1 MAKLRE
7 RLAENVEQKQKHEFV
22 KLMDK
27 VFDKWWRDMK
37 AGRLP
42 PPKPP
47 AQPPPPTNGHFSAHI
62 NGRQPESA
70 AFPALEA
77 AAHRAASAAA
87 GAPGSPRPT
96 GGIPPPTGAD
106 APSAQLISNWR
117 SSNGGLQNGA
127 QHKEAA
133 SWDDAA
139 RDRGIPDPGSLQ
151 ASWNGEVPGPSIQ
164 GSARKKR
171 SRWDAAAAEPKA
183 AQQNG
188 SSNGHHHRSDA
199 VAEAIQRSNNGPGVQ
214 QKGHKRPRNGEVPSQ
229 VCSPRKVS
237 SVRRSAEESNGWP
250 HGSQDGRAAS
260 GEWAASPA
268 GDTSVNGRPT
278 AAAVEHTTD
287 SSWLPDADAPALQA
301 AGCADAVA
309 TACPAAEA
317 SPMTAAAAAVS
328 PHAAGLIV
336 QAMGGQND
344 LPEKQAGSP
353 ASLPNGQPPSAHA
366 AKSGAAKSGS
376 PAQKAGEAPTLQRSR
391 SGKRE
396 LVKFTPPAPHPTR
409 KSVFN
414 RLTRPDTKQPPTFS
428 APAVWGKGADV
439 RRDSDAQQLPTIRVL
454 RAAPQAPAQQN
465 GGSLLQASAGAD
477 DSATK
482 PAPASAAM
490 DRRIPDQAVSAL
502 KADLIR
508 SAVWEAPGGQIAAEP
523 APTPGDAHPAKE
535 KQSIPADRQAQQE
548 LHAVEKQPATA
559 LDATPNGLGTP
570 RNGLQPHSTSGI
582 ETRAVEEA
590 AALSSPEEPPQLCNT
605 SSGSHEKAAAAASA
619 VAGSSTDRPLSRAS
633 AQVAAQPEA
642 PLTGDAAAAA
652 AGGSSLEVPPA
663 AQKSC
668 AASYAE
674 PKSVARAVSGSAA
687 AAVPDPSTASA
698 AAVETDAEKAAAA
711 VTGKPASPHQAA
723 DAPSGAAPGAEQSNA
738 DVSLH
743 PWALPPQGSL
753 PAQPADAQQPALPAV
768 QEEGSSLARSDRP
781 ETSLELPMESLNAA
795 DMDVDVGREGSP
807 SVPDTAAAAA
817 GAGAASQEAGAEGA
831 SGVMTDAAGDDQEAK
846 QRAIVGMRHGKP
858 LVLLDVRPLPSTK
871 LSKSVLACSA
881 AALHLE
887 TSQAAMAEAFCPS
900 AAKILN

>member
-77 AAHRAASAAA
+77 AAHRAAGGAA

-96 GGIPPPTGAD
+96 GGIPPPNGAD

-117 SSNGGLQNGA
+117 SSNRGLQNGA

-151 ASWNGEVPGPSIQ
+151 ASWNGEVPGPGIQ

-188 SSNGHHHRSDA
+188 SSNGHHHQSDA
-199 VAEAIQRSNNGPGVQ
+199 VAEAIQRSNSGPGVQ

-229 VCSPRKVS
+229 ACSPRKVS

-250 HGSQDGRAAS
+250 HGSQDGSAAL

-268 GDTSVNGRPT
+268 GDTSGNGRPT
-278 AAAVEHTTD
+278 ATAVEHTTD
-287 SSWLPDADAPALQA
+287 SSWLPDADASALEP

-309 TACPAAEA
+309 TTCPAADA

-366 AKSGAAKSGS
+366 AKSGAAKSGA
-376 PAQKAGEAPTLQRSR
+376 PTQKAWEAPTLQRSR
-391 SGKRE
+391 SSKRE
-396 LVKFTPPAPHPTR
+396 PVKFTPPAPHPTR
-409 KSVFN
+409 KSVFK
-414 RLTRPDTKQPPTFS
+414 RLTRPDIKEPPTFS
-428 APAVWGKGADV
+428 APAVWGKGAAV
-439 RRDSDAQQLPTIRVL
+439 QRYSDAQQLPTIRVL
-454 RAAPQAPAQQN
+454 RAAPQAPAKQN
-465 GGSLLQASAGAD
+465 SGSLLQASAGAD

-482 PAPASAAM
+482 PAPASAAV
-490 DRRIPDQAVSAL
+490 DRRIPDQAVSAQ

-523 APTPGDAHPAKE
+523 APTPGNAHPAKE
-535 KQSIPADRQAQQE
+535 KQSVPADRQAQQE
-548 LHAVEKQPATA
+548 LHVVVKQPATA

-570 RNGLQPHSTSGI
+570 RNGLQPHCTSGI

-605 SSGSHEKAAAAASA
+605 SSGSHEKAAAAAAASA
-619 VAGSSTDRPLSRAS
+619 LAESSTDRPLSGAS
-633 AQVAAQPEA
+633 AQAAAQPEA
-642 PLTGDAAAAA
+642 PLAADAAA
-652 AGGSSLEVPPA
+652 AGGSSLVPPA
-663 AQKSC
+663 VQKSS
-668 AASYAE
+668 AASIAE
-674 PKSVARAVSGSAA
+674 PRSVAPAVSGSAA
-687 AAVPDPSTASA
+687 AAIPDPSTAPA
-698 AAVETDAEKAAAA
+698 AAVEADAEEAAAA
-711 VTGKPASPHQAA
+711 VTGKPALPHQAA
-723 DAPSGAAPGAEQSNA
+723 DAPSGAAPGAEQSIA
-738 DVSLH
+738 DVTLH
-743 PWALPPQGSL
+743 PWALPPQGSP
-753 PAQPADAQQPALPAV
+753 PAQPADAEQPALPAA
-768 QEEGSSLARSDRP
+768 QEEGSSLARGDRP
-781 ETSLELPMESLNAA
+781 ETSLELPLESLSAA

-831 SGVMTDAAGDDQEAK
+831 SGVMTDAAGDDQGAK
-846 QRAIVGMRHGKP
+846 QRAVVGMRHGKP

-871 LSKSVLACSA
+871 LSKIVLACPA

-887 TSQAAMAEAFCPS
+887 TSQAVMA
-900 AAKILN
+900 